1 MSISK
6 RIKALLSICGKKQ
19 SDLAAP
25 LNMNSKQSLSNKFT
39 NERWSAADL
48 VEIADYC
55 GCEIA
60 FIAPDGTKISLTKE
74 D

>member
-1 MSISK
+1 MSISAK
-6 RIKALLSICGKKQ
+6 VKAVLALRGKKQ
-19 SDLAAP
+19 SDLMEA
-25 LNMNSKQSLSNKFT
+25 LSMGSKQSMSNKFS
-39 NERWSAADL
+39 NERWSAEDL
-48 VEIADYC
+48 VEIAAVC